1 MTYRGSPEIREAKHL
16 PNAEQKYDVDSAS
29 HFVGT
34 IF

>member
-16 PNAEQKYDVDSAS
+16 PNAEQKHDVDS